1 MLHEGAGSVALG
13 QFPLSH
19 LEEVGGNLFPW
30 ELHREVF
37 YTVGEMRAARLW
49 GSGRG
54 NWDFLSAFGDQTL
67 RRFSGDR
74 CPLAP
79 ALQGAAMEH
88 RGCSLAS
95 YSWEFSPFMLMLEIG
110 KNWS

>member
-1 MLHEGAGSVALG
+1 MLHVGDGSVALG

-19 LEEVGGNLFPW
+19 LGEVDGNLFPW

-37 YTVGEMRAARLW
+37 YTVGEMCAARLW

-79 ALQGAAMEH
+79 ALQGAAMEQ
-88 RGCSLAS
+88 RVLIGFVQLGI
-95 YSWEFSPFMLMLEIG
+95 FPF
-110 KNWS
+110 